1 MKIIKKYIKTDN
13 KKLKNQI
20 ENKFGVNIEKYKNPE
35 IVTKIGNMILFP
47 KYAYKNILG
56 PVILA
61 LLCFIGSFFVFNL
74 STISIVIYSII
85 GLGFWVIFGVFS
97 GINYFLYRVKNDLM
111 ILLVLVL
118 I

>member
-1 MKIIKKYIKTDN
+1 
-13 KKLKNQI
+13 
-20 ENKFGVNIEKYKNPE
+20 
-35 IVTKIGNMILFP
+35 MILFP

-97 GINYFLYRVKNDLM
+97 GINYFLYRVKNDLRDIVSFGFDITKNALNDVE
-111 ILLVLVL
+111 ILGDNFKNQSVNEIFKGVVIIVL
-118 I
+118 IPSVT